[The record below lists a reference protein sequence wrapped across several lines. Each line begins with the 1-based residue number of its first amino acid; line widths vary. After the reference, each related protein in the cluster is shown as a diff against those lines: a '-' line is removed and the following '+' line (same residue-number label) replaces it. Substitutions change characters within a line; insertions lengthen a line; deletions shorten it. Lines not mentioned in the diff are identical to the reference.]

1 MNKFTGIVY
10 PFFGIKHKPWNV
22 FFDKTKIQLQKTYTG
37 HYETVDDKS
46 LKGDYFARLAQMDK
60 RLKFDYTCKNIQEVI
75 FSGCKWGMDSKAN
88 PFDLSQPLVASTRCA
103 KVTKVNENLVWLKNI
118 SYPFEIPTFEKLELN
133 EDIFGTIVKVENEWY
148 LKEFSYE
155 PIKTVYAR
163 I

>member
-1 MNKFTGIVY
+1 MNKFSLIVY

-22 FFDKTKIQLQKTYTG
+22 LFDLTKIQIQKTYTG
-37 HYETVDDKS
+37 HLETVDDKS
-46 LKGDYFARLAQMDK
+46 LEGDYFARLAQMDK
-60 RLKFDYTCKNIQEVI
+60 RLKFDYTCKNLQELI
-75 FSGCKWGMDSKAN
+75 FSGCKWGMDSEAN
-88 PFDLSQPLVASTRCA
+88 LFDLSQPLVASTRCA
-103 KVTKVNENLVWLKNI
+103 KVVKVNENLVWLKNI

-133 EDIFGTIVKVENEWY
+133 EDIFCTIVKVEDEWY